1 MAKTL
6 STSSANPIKRL
17 LRRRSTQEYF
27 KEDGWTPNPEEAKCF
42 YDVVD
47 VAETCA
53 RCGLDDVELALRMDV
68 QASDLFCTSLRP
80 NDSTA

>member
-6 STSSANPIKRL
+6 TTSSAYHVMRL

-27 KEDGWTPNPEEAKCF
+27 KENGWTSNPEEAKCF
-42 YDVVD
+42 YDVVE

-53 RCGLDDVELALRMDV
+53 RCGLEDVELALRMDPK
-68 QASDLFCTSLRP
+68 APDLFCTPLRP
-80 NDSTA
+80 TDPVA

>member
-6 STSSANPIKRL
+6 TIVASINGVKRL
-17 LRRRSTQEYF
+17 LRRQSTQQYF
-27 KEDGWTPNPEEAKCF
+27 KGDGWTENPLEAKCF
-42 YDVVD
+42 LDVIE

-68 QASDLFCTSLRP
+68 HASDLFCTSLR
-80 NDSTA
+80 